1 MFHVRLETNEVK
13 SYLAEIKGRV
23 ENLSTFHH
31 QVTRP
36 LLLRQLGVAYQAAG
50 LGIRTGRL
58 LGSLIDP
65 THPEHVSEITSD
77 SITVG
82 TRVPYAVYVERHNPI
97 FSRVARSNTLAQI
110 LTSTLEDHIVNG

>member
-1 MFHVRLETNEVK
+1 MLNIRIETNELK
-13 SYLAEIKGRV
+13 SYLAEIKARV

-36 LLLRQLGVAYQAAG
+36 MLLRQLGVAYQAAG
-50 LGIRTGRL
+50 FGIRTGRL
-58 LGSLIDP
+58 LASLTDP

-82 TRVPYAVYVERHNPI
+82 TRVPYAVYVERRNPI
-97 FSRVARSNTLAQI
+97 FSRVARSNTLAQLI
-110 LTSTLEDHIVNG
+110 ATTLEDHIVNG